1 MMSVHWVKADLAVA
15 SVEILFDRRV
25 RPLKPAVGG
34 GQIPGA
40 YRRWTAWFIR
50 KKFVFSG
57 RKTPPAMRGRNP
69 LIPNVIPMRPDAAV
83 DGEAREKELKREAKR
98 KARKLM
104 PKGLNERLQKE
115 WLFWAEQFAHSR
127 LDRLE

>member
-1 MMSVHWVKADLAVA
+1 
-15 SVEILFDRRV
+15 
-25 RPLKPAVGG
+25 
-34 GQIPGA
+34 
-40 YRRWTAWFIR
+40 
-50 KKFVFSG
+50 
-57 RKTPPAMRGRNP
+57 MRGRKP

-115 WLFWAEQFAHSR
+115 WLFGGNSSR
-127 LDRLE
+127 IRGWTGSNEGR

>member
-1 MMSVHWVKADLAVA
+1 MVKSLALRA
-15 SVEILFDRRV
+15 WDR
-25 RPLKPAVGG
+25 
-34 GQIPGA
+34 
-40 YRRWTAWFIR
+40 WAWFIR

-57 RKTPPAMRGRNP
+57 RKTPPAMRGRKP